1 MAEFNPIRD
10 LMPMDSS
17 RESVDRSSEQ
27 IKVIETKLIETKNGV
42 SNLVNIIKTKNS
54 LLDKDLGKIKSLNLR
69 LKRTIPRI
77 PILPGTA
84 GTQFGELAEAQ
95 RKSGQRGGGGGFPFR
110 SLAALSLLG
119 LLNRKPESKP
129 EVTFKNKNVK
139 KTFQTLN
146 TTKDITLGVGA
157 GVGITRSSKGLFRTI
172 KKKLL
177 SGDGKVRMLGIGEL
191 LKSIFKG
198 NKNPIKKK
206 IVNPKNFKVNPIE
219 KKIVNPKNFKV
230 NPKGRTRNPEDGG
243 FFGKRR
249 KTKNKTTK
257 ANFFEKMF
265 FQNKK
270 PNKFDIKVNPTRV
283 DLSKPREQ
291 IRLENTRRT
300 LNEAQTVIPIRKPR
314 VNRENF
320 FNRGTV
326 KNAPFTGPQD
336 LFKRNRDELKR
347 ILKKE
352 NKLQKIYETM
362 IKNRDFKSIQ
372 KFLKKQVPKDKYDQ
386 IIKGG
391 RKIKKR
397 NMKNTTENINK
408 FVDQDLSSNIDGL
421 SSNDIAM
428 GLNTDT
434 GITNTVIILTGT
446 VT

>member
-10 LMPMDSS
+10 LMPVDSS

-42 SNLVNIIKTKNS
+42 SNLLNIIKTKNS

-77 PILPGTA
+77 PILPGIA
-84 GTQFGELAEAQ
+84 GVQFGELAEAE
-95 RKSGQRGGGGGFPFR
+95 RKSKKGGGMGGIPFR
-110 SLAALSLLG
+110 SLGALSLLG
-119 LLNRKPESKP
+119 LVNRKPQTKP

-146 TTKDITLGVGA
+146 TAKDITVGVGA
-157 GVGITRSSKGLFRTI
+157 GFGITRSSRGLFRTI
-172 KKKLL
+172 KKKLV

-206 IVNPKNFKVNPIE
+206 IVKPDTP
-219 KKIVNPKNFKV
+219 
-230 NPKGRTRNPEDGG
+230 
-243 FFGKRR
+243 
-249 KTKNKTTK
+249 K

-265 FQNKK
+265 FQNKE
-270 PNKFDIKVNPTRV
+270 PNKFNIKVNPRRV

-291 IRLENTRRT
+291 IRLENIRRT

-326 KNAPFTGPQD
+326 KNSPFTGPQD
-336 LFKRNRDELKR
+336 LFKRTRDDLKR
-347 ILKKE
+347 LLEKE
-352 NKLQKIYETM
+352 NKLQKIYETL

-372 KFLKKQVPKDKYDQ
+372 KFLRKKVPQDKYDQ

-397 NMKNTTENINK
+397 NMINSPDKNTTENIERMQDILNRGGK
-408 FVDQDLSSNIDGL
+408 PKDLSSLQASPNNMDL
-421 SSNDIAM
+421 AS
-428 GLNTDT
+428 LNTDT

-446 VT
+446 A

>member
-95 RKSGQRGGGGGFPFR
+95 RKSEQRGGGGGFPFR

-119 LLNRKPESKP
+119 LLNKKPEPKP

-146 TTKDITLGVGA
+146 TAKDITVGVGA

-172 KKKLL
+172 KKKLV

-206 IVNPKNFKVNPIE
+206 IVKPDTP
-219 KKIVNPKNFKV
+219 
-230 NPKGRTRNPEDGG
+230 
-243 FFGKRR
+243 
-249 KTKNKTTK
+249 K

-265 FQNKK
+265 FQNKE
-270 PNKFDIKVNPTRV
+270 PNKFNIKVNPRRV

-291 IRLENTRRT
+291 IRLENIRRT

-326 KNAPFTGPQD
+326 KNSPFTGPQD
-336 LFKRNRDELKR
+336 LFKRTRDELKR
-347 ILKKE
+347 ILEKE

-386 IIKGG
+386 IIRGG

-397 NMKNTTENINK
+397 NMKNTTENSNK

-446 VT
+446 A

>member
-27 IKVIETKLIETKNGV
+27 IKVIETKLTETKNGV
-42 SNLVNIIKTKNS
+42 SNLLNIIKTKNS
-54 LLDKDLGKIKSLNLR
+54 FLDKDLGKIKSLNLR

-77 PILPGTA
+77 PILPGIA
-84 GTQFGELAEAQ
+84 GVQFGELAEAE
-95 RKSGQRGGGGGFPFR
+95 RKSKQGGGTGGFPFR

-119 LLNRKPESKP
+119 LLNKKPEPKP

-146 TTKDITLGVGA
+146 TAKDITVGVGA
-157 GVGITRSSKGLFRTI
+157 GFGITRSSRGLFRTI
-172 KKKLL
+172 KKKLV

-206 IVNPKNFKVNPIE
+206 IVKPDTP
-219 KKIVNPKNFKV
+219 
-230 NPKGRTRNPEDGG
+230 
-243 FFGKRR
+243 
-249 KTKNKTTK
+249 K

-265 FQNKK
+265 FQNKE
-270 PNKFDIKVNPTRV
+270 PNKFNIKVNPRRV

-291 IRLENTRRT
+291 IRLENIRRT

-326 KNAPFTGPQD
+326 KNSPFTGPQD
-336 LFKRNRDELKR
+336 LFKRTRDDLKR
-347 ILKKE
+347 LLEKE
-352 NKLQKIYETM
+352 NKLQKIYETL

-372 KFLKKQVPKDKYDQ
+372 KFLRRQVPQDKYDQ

-397 NMKNTTENINK
+397 NMINSPDKNTTENIERMQDILNRGGK
-408 FVDQDLSSNIDGL
+408 PKDLSSLQASPNNMDL
-421 SSNDIAM
+421 AS
-428 GLNTDT
+428 LNTDT

>member
-27 IKVIETKLIETKNGV
+27 IKVIETKLTETKNGV
-42 SNLVNIIKTKNS
+42 SNLLNIIKTKNS
-54 LLDKDLGKIKSLNLR
+54 FLDKDLGKIKSLNLR

-146 TTKDITLGVGA
+146 TAKDITVGVGA
-157 GVGITRSSKGLFRTI
+157 GVGITRSGRGLFRTI
-172 KKKLL
+172 KKKLV

-198 NKNPIKKK
+198 NKNPIK
-206 IVNPKNFKVNPIE
+206 

-291 IRLENTRRT
+291 IRLENIRRT

-326 KNAPFTGPQD
+326 KNSPFTGPQ
-336 LFKRNRDELKR
+336 
-347 ILKKE
+347 
-352 NKLQKIYETM
+352 
-362 IKNRDFKSIQ
+362 
-372 KFLKKQVPKDKYDQ
+372 
-386 IIKGG
+386 
-391 RKIKKR
+391 
-397 NMKNTTENINK
+397 
-408 FVDQDLSSNIDGL
+408 LSLIH
-421 SSNDIAM
+421 I
-428 GLNTDT
+428 
-434 GITNTVIILTGT
+434 
-446 VT
+446 

>member
-27 IKVIETKLIETKNGV
+27 IKVIETKLTETKNGV
-42 SNLVNIIKTKNS
+42 SNLLNIIKTKNS
-54 LLDKDLGKIKSLNLR
+54 FLDKDLGKIKSLNLR

-95 RKSGQRGGGGGFPFR
+95 RKSKQGGGMGGFPFR

-119 LLNRKPESKP
+119 LLNRKPQTKP

-146 TTKDITLGVGA
+146 TAKDITVGVGA

-172 KKKLL
+172 KKKLV

-206 IVNPKNFKVNPIE
+206 IVKPDTP
-219 KKIVNPKNFKV
+219 
-230 NPKGRTRNPEDGG
+230 
-243 FFGKRR
+243 
-249 KTKNKTTK
+249 K

-265 FQNKK
+265 FQNKE
-270 PNKFDIKVNPTRV
+270 PNKFNIKVNPTRV

-291 IRLENTRRT
+291 IRLENIRRT

-326 KNAPFTGPQD
+326 KNSPFTGPQD
-336 LFKRNRDELKR
+336 LFKRTRDELKR
-347 ILKKE
+347 ILEKE

-397 NMKNTTENINK
+397 NIKNTTENINE